1 MKRLLLVLGVLVLLL
16 AALGAGVLW
25 YIRPERQLDL
35 AYQPID
41 IREKVASIVRTGD
54 LSVTV
59 TDDELE
65 SLLKQEISRNPHPVP
80 GLTLTG
86 AAVAR
91 TGEELT
97 VDLAV
102 RFQERVPIG
111 VRVIYRMAWESP
123 TLTLTFV
130 EARVKNRPLPADWLD
145 IGDWALP
152 LGDAIPGPAHI
163 RSIDFSGP
171 TIRIALGLL

>member
-1 MKRLLLVLGVLVLLL
+1 MKRLLLGLGVLVLLI
-16 AALGAGVLW
+16 AVLGAAALW
-25 YIRPERQLDL
+25 YIRPAHELNL
-35 AYQPID
+35 NYQPID
-41 IREKVASIVRTGD
+41 IREKVMSIVRTGD
-54 LSVTV
+54 LTVSV

-65 SLLKQEISRNPHPVP
+65 SLLKQEISRNPHPAP

-91 TGEELT
+91 AGEKLT
-97 VDLAV
+97 VDLSV
-102 RFQERVPIG
+102 RFQERVPLG
-111 VRVIYRMAWESP
+111 VQVIYRMTWESP

-130 EARVKNRPLPADWLD
+130 EARVKNRPLPANWLD
-145 IGDWALP
+145 MGDF
-152 LGDAIPGPAHI
+152 AIPLADSIPAPAHI